1 MKRPVNLGATIELFN
16 YCILVTIHDNH
27 KLLTSSLLLVCGKRE
42 GLLLILDW
50 IPEFEGIF

>member
-1 MKRPVNLGATIELFN
+1 MKRPVNLATRELFN

-50 IPEFEGIF
+50 IPEFV